1 MFDSGIKAAAL
12 IEQIKKE
19 ADIAIPV
26 PDSSYILWLNALEQL
41 LYTELI
47 REQGK
52 IELSNVSDSVIDIDT
67 LSVPGGEGSVRFEDI
82 LTIYADRTQLIR
94 STVASGSI
102 FPDTYYKTGNNI
114 GLNLAFQPERIKLIY
129 LIKPELKTADNINAR
144 NIMLPVE
151 FTELVKAKLRGEAYK
166 LVNEDSIAAK
176 WINDYNIL
184 LETFKSWLSAKQ
196 ADFGL

>member
-52 IELSNVSDSVIDIDT
+52 IELSNVSGSVIDIDT
-67 LSVPGGEGSVRFEDI
+67 LSVPDGEGSVRFEDI
-82 LTIYADRTQLIR
+82 LAIYADRTQLIR

-114 GLNLAFQPERIKLIY
+114 GVNMAFQPERIKLIY
-129 LIKPELKTADNINAR
+129 LIKPELKTTDNINTR

>member
-52 IELSNVSDSVIDIDT
+52 IELSNVSGSVIDIDT
-67 LSVPGGEGSVRFEDI
+67 LSVPDGEGSVRFEDI
-82 LTIYADRTQLIR
+82 LAIYADRTQLIR

-114 GLNLAFQPERIKLIY
+114 GVNLAFQPERIKLIY
-129 LIKPELKTADNINAR
+129 LIKPELKTTDNINTR

>member
-52 IELSNVSDSVIDIDT
+52 IELSNVSGSVIDIDT
-67 LSVPGGEGSVRFEDI
+67 LSVPDGEGSVRFEDI
-82 LTIYADRTQLIR
+82 LAIYADRTQLIR

-129 LIKPELKTADNINAR
+129 LVKPELKTADNINTR

>member
-47 REQGK
+47 REQEK
-52 IELSNVSDSVIDIDT
+52 IELSNVSGSVIDIDT
-67 LSVPGGEGSVRFEDI
+67 LSVPVGEGSVRFEDI
-82 LTIYADRTQLIR
+82 LAIYADRTQLIR

-129 LIKPELKTADNINAR
+129 LVKPELKTADNINTR